1 LEIPFTI
8 LTLPDTGNFMDKKVK
23 NQVSAI
29 VGKAHCSDKREDLFL
44 YSYDAMNRR
53 YLPEMVAHPASAQE
67 ISRLVGLAN
76 EAGFPIIPRGA
87 GTGLTGGSLA
97 VEGGLIVTTS
107 RMNRI
112 LEIDRD
118 SLTALVEPGVFN
130 GDLQAAA
137 AEYGLFFPPDP
148 ASMDFSTLGGNAA
161 ENAGGPRAVKYG
173 VTRDYVMAL
182 EVVMPTGE
190 IVHTGSAAIKSVT
203 GYDLTRLIVG
213 SEGTLGI
220 ITRLLLKLI
229 PVPETVGTMLAGF
242 PELGTAAKA
251 VARIMSSRVLP
262 STLEFMDRSALECV
276 KEYLQDDIPSDV
288 AALLLIEVDGT
299 PSIVEADADILK
311 NECLQAGAIFVKSAR
326 EPEER
331 ESLWAARRAL
341 SPAIMK
347 IRPLKIN
354 EDVAVPRMK
363 IPDLI
368 TGIED
373 LANKHNIK
381 IVNFGHAGDGNV
393 HVNLLLDPEDHDEV
407 ARGEVAV
414 KELFKLVVSLG
425 GTLSG
430 EHGIGIAKAPYL
442 DMELEPSAVG
452 VMKKI
457 KQALDPNNIL
467 NPHKTFDYDKSSLAK
482 ELVPG
487 RG

>member
-1 LEIPFTI
+1 
-8 LTLPDTGNFMDKKVK
+8 MDKNVK
-23 NQVSAI
+23 NRVRTI
-29 VGKAHCSDKREDLFL
+29 VGNEHCSDRKEDLFL

-53 YLPEMVAHPASAQE
+53 YLPDMVAHPSTVQE
-67 ISRLVGLAN
+67 ISQLVNLAN
-76 EAGFPIIPRGA
+76 DTIFPIIPRGA

-97 VEGGLIVTTS
+97 VDGGLILTTS

-118 SLTALVEPGVFN
+118 GLTASVEPGVFN

-161 ENAGGPRAVKYG
+161 ENAGGARAVKYG

-190 IVHTGSAAIKSVT
+190 IIHTGSAAIKSVT

-220 ITRLLLKLI
+220 ITRLLLKLV
-229 PVPETVGTMLAGF
+229 PLPETVGTMLAAF
-242 PELGTAAKA
+242 PEIDTAARA
-251 VARIMSSRVLP
+251 VTRIMSSRVTP
-262 STLEFMDRSALECV
+262 STLEFMDRTAVECV
-276 KEYLQDDIPSDV
+276 KEYLQDDIPAEV
-288 AALLLIEVDGT
+288 AALLLVEVDGS
-299 PSIVEADADILK
+299 PSIVEADARVLEK
-311 NECLQAGAIFVKSAR
+311 ECLEAGALYVQSAR
-326 EPEER
+326 EVEER
-331 ESLWAARRAL
+331 ESLWKARRAL

-368 TGIED
+368 IGIEE
-373 LANKHNIK
+373 LALRHKVK

-393 HVNLLLDPEDHDEV
+393 HVNFLLDPEDKEEV
-407 ARGEVAV
+407 SRANQAV
-414 KELFKLVVSLG
+414 KELFHLVVSLG

-442 DMELEPSAVG
+442 DIELEPSAVD
-452 VMKKI
+452 VMRKI
-457 KQALDPNNIL
+457 KQALDPKNIL
-467 NPHKTFDYDKSSLAK
+467 NPQKTFDYDSASLEN

-487 RG
+487 RA

>member
-1 LEIPFTI
+1 
-8 LTLPDTGNFMDKKVK
+8 MDNSVK
-23 NQVSAI
+23 NKIRKI
-29 VGKAHCSDKREDLFL
+29 VGKEHCSDRKEDLLL

-53 YLPEMVAHPASAQE
+53 YLPDMVAHPSSAQE
-67 ISRLVGLAN
+67 VSRLISLAN
-76 EAGFPIIPRGA
+76 EALLPVVPRGA
-87 GTGLTGGSLA
+87 GTGLTGGALA
-97 VEGGLIVTTS
+97 VDGGLIVTTS

-112 LEIDRD
+112 LEIDPD
-118 SLTALVEPGVFN
+118 NLTALVEPGVFN
-130 GDLQAAA
+130 GELQKAS

-148 ASMDFSTLGGNAA
+148 ASMEFSTLGGNAA

-190 IVHTGSAAIKSVT
+190 IVHTGSASIKSVT

-220 ITRLLLKLI
+220 ITKLLLKLI
-229 PVPETVGTMLAGF
+229 PVPETVGTMLAAF
-242 PELGTAAKA
+242 PEIDTAAKA
-251 VARIMSSRVLP
+251 VARIMSSRVTP
-262 STLEFMDRSALECV
+262 STLEFMDRTAVECV
-276 KEYLQDDIPSDV
+276 KEHLHDDIPSGV
-288 AALLLIEVDGT
+288 AALLLVEVDG
-299 PSIVEADADILK
+299 SHSVIEEDAKVLES
-311 NECLQAGAIFVKSAR
+311 ECIEAGALYVRSAR
-326 EPEER
+326 DVGER
-331 ESLWAARRAL
+331 ESLWKARRAL

-368 TGIED
+368 NGVEE
-373 LANKHNIK
+373 LARKYNVT

-393 HVNLLLDPEDHDEV
+393 HVNLLLDPADEDEV
-407 ARGEVAV
+407 SRAHQAV
-414 KELFKLVVSLG
+414 KELFGLVVSLG

-442 DMELEPSAVG
+442 DIELESSAVN
-452 VMKKI
+452 VMRKI

-467 NPHKTFDYDKSSLAK
+467 NPHKTFDYDMASLER
-482 ELVPG
+482 ELVPEHG
-487 RG
+487 